1 MARVCDTRIHYEK
14 GNNYFLRQSQ
24 TKQESFNNL
33 AHMDPH
39 QFSDIN
45 GLAQFL
51 PVTKETTEK
60 IVIQWSLVWEVQHNA
75 AAAATG
81 PIYIL

>member
-1 MARVCDTRIHYEK
+1 MPSGFFILLRYALRVDHVMARVCDTRIHYEK

-60 IVIQWSLVWEVQHNA
+60 IVIQ
-75 AAAATG
+75 
-81 PIYIL
+81 